1 MIIIFK
7 SVPIKMIFAECV
19 LHYQLSVCSAAVKSK
34 TGKMII
40 AEFVPLYQ
48 LIVCSAAVKSIP
60 C

>member
-1 MIIIFK
+1 MINSFK

-19 LHYQLSVCSAAVKSK
+19 LHYQLTVCCAAVKSK
-34 TGKMII
+34 PGKMII

-48 LIVCSAAVKSIP
+48 LIVCSAAVNNIP